1 MLTNNQKILL
11 VEDEVNIAQI
21 VQEYLHKEG
30 YSVHHESSG
39 LKALEKFKSQKFDLL
54 LLDLMLPELGG
65 LELCKIIRQQSQVP
79 IIMLTARVDE
89 IDRLIGLEMGADDYI
104 CKPFSPREVVARVKA
119 VLRRHHHELT
129 SQENQSSE
137 PLLTIDHSSF
147 SVKIK
152 GQLLDLTPS
161 EFKLLSALAARPG
174 QVLSRAQLLDALSDE
189 KEVFDRT
196 IDSHIKNLRKKLS
209 PFLPEQEVIQTIY
222 GLGYRFFIFN

>member
-1 MLTNNQKILL
+1 MLKTNQRILL
-11 VEDEVNIAQI
+11 VEDEINIAQI
-21 VQEYLHKEG
+21 VREYLLKEG
-30 YSVHHESSG
+30 FEVRHEVSG
-39 LKALEKFKSQKFDLL
+39 IKALELFNTQAFDLL
-54 LLDLMLPELGG
+54 LLDLMLPGMSG
-65 LELCKIIRQQSQVP
+65 LELCKAVRQHSQVP

-119 VLRRHHHELT
+119 VLRRHQLGFT
-129 SQENQSSE
+129 QQKSE
-137 PLLTIDHSSF
+137 AILEIDAAAF

-161 EFKLLSALAARPG
+161 EFKLLSTLAARPG

-189 KEVFDRT
+189 KDVFDRT
-196 IDSHIKNLRKKLS
+196 VDSHIKNLRKKLS

-222 GLGYRFFIFN
+222 GVGYRFFIYA